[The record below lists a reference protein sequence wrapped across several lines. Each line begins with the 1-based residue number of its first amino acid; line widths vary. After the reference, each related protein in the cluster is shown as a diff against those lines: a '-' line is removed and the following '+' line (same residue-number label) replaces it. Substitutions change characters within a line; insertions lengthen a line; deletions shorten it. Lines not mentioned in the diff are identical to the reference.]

1 MLTDFR
7 PCRGRGFERYASKGR
22 IYIVGDCGLREFVPV
37 MAAASAPPALPL
49 APTRDNFLGA
59 ACGVRREPTGT
70 KDKARRRES
79 AIEIKEREGKRGRA
93 GRMQGISA
101 CEWLVH

>member
-1 MLTDFR
+1 MLCGEFR
-7 PCRGRGFERYASKGR
+7 PCRGRGLERYASKSR

-59 ACGVRREPTGT
+59 ACQVRREPAER
-70 KDKARRRES
+70 KDKVRSRES
-79 AIEIKEREGKRGRA
+79 AIGSEKN
-93 GRMQGISA
+93 
-101 CEWLVH
+101 